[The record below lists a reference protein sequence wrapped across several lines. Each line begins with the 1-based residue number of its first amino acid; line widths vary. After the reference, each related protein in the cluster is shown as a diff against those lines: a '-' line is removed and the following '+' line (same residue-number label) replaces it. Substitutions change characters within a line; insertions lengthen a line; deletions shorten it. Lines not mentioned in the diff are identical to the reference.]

1 MTGRSRPAER
11 DASAKVEAF
20 VSAHF
25 TWPGTLRLHRAA
37 LGWDVLRAPV
47 NLLLAPLLV
56 LTRLA
61 AVLCGWL
68 GLRRLAGALRG
79 LRILVPTS
87 VARRVETLILTEVL
101 DVPVTAEAGPEGRV
115 RDLLSAKALR
125 DAFRAAGSAGEAR
138 RRATRIASAV
148 SDYAGVRSAV
158 AEMVTALVAL
168 ALGAIAFRALTPGAL
183 SLAPDLAG
191 ALAQETAVADFP
203 LGETLGGLWYGAFP
217 VGASTGTVAL
227 TALALV
233 LAGAVVSAFA
243 GVLTDPVQ
251 ARLGIHRRRLL
262 RLLDTVDAELSGD
275 PGRPFA
281 TREHYYARVFDLWD
295 GVVSALR
302 LWKP

>member
-1 MTGRSRPAER
+1 
-11 DASAKVEAF
+11 V
-20 VSAHF
+20 
-25 TWPGTLRLHRAA
+25 
-37 LGWDVLRAPV
+37 
-47 NLLLAPLLV
+47 LV
-56 LTRLA
+56 LARLA

-68 GLRRLAGALRG
+68 GLRRPAEALRG
-79 LRILVPTS
+79 LRILLPTS
-87 VARRVETLILTEVL
+87 VSRRVETLVLTELL
-101 DVPVTAEAGPEGRV
+101 DVPVTPHAGPEDRV
-115 RDLLSAKALR
+115 RDLLSAPSLR
-125 DAFRAAGSAGEAR
+125 DAFRAAGSAEEAR
-138 RRATRIASAV
+138 RRAGRIATAL

-158 AEMVTALVAL
+158 GEMVTAVVAL

-191 ALAQETAVADFP
+191 AIAQETAEADFP
-203 LGETLGGLWYGAFP
+203 LGETLGGLWYGVFP
-217 VGASTGTVAL
+217 VGASAGTVAL

-275 PGRPFA
+275 GGRPFD

-295 GVVSALR
+295 GVMSAIRIL
-302 LWKP
+302 KP